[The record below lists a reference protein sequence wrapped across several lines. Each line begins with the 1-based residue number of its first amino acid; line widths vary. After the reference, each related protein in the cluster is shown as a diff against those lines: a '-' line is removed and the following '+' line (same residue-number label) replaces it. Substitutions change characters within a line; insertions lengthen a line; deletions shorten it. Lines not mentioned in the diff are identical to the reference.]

1 MNEVTGAAVP
11 LLPVALLPVLGGV
24 PELLLP
30 EPTTL
35 PLPSELPEPWLTPL
49 LLSVPEPGLAT
60 LPLPGELPE
69 PALSPLPGV
78 EVPVPPAFPL
88 LPPGALLEKPQ
99 WAASAPTAHPKNG
112 ARNLDH

>member
-35 PLPSELPEPWLTPL
+35 PLPGELPEPWLTPL

-78 EVPVPPAFPL
+78 EFPL
-88 LPPGALLEKPQ
+88 HFHCCRQAHCWKSHSGRLALRPRTRK
-99 WAASAPTAHPKNG
+99 TA
-112 ARNLDH
+112 RET